1 MSFDLCYMQFVYIF
15 FFRALRFQ
23 LERKDHEM
31 KILVSRNSF
40 FPVSFLVL
48 PLNCYSYILLSVKK
62 LERTERE
69 FQKLEHNIQL
79 FQVLKLFW
87 VHRKH
92 EKPTSRIFLTFLEP
106 RLSPNIL

>member
-23 LERKDHEM
+23 LERKDREM

-48 PLNCYSYILLSVKK
+48 PLNCYSYILLSVRW
-62 LERTERE
+62 LRRVISLRSV
-69 FQKLEHNIQL
+69 FP
-79 FQVLKLFW
+79 LKYFTLY
-87 VHRKH
+87 V
-92 EKPTSRIFLTFLEP
+92 SAL
-106 RLSPNIL
+106 NVNA